1 MVIGEYDERSGDV
14 IYELNKELNAPIF
27 RTDFANA
34 GMVKYVDNSFHALKI
49 GFANEVGRICKRL
62 KIDSHKVMEIF
73 CSDHK
78 LNIST
83 AYLKPGFA
91 FGGSCLPKDVRAI
104 LYKAKQLD
112 IEVPLLGHVMQS
124 NDEHIQLLIS
134 QLITFGKKRIGFLG
148 LAFKEGTDDLRES
161 PIVEVIE
168 RMIGKGFSV
177 SIYDKNVKLS
187 DLIGANRAFIE
198 KEIPHIGRLIRET
211 VDKVV
216 QDSEVIVVSQKNG
229 ILSELPHI
237 LKNQIVVDLIG
248 EIEVPETFKG
258 QYFRFC

>member
-1 MVIGEYDERSGDV
+1 
-14 IYELNKELNAPIF
+14 
-27 RTDFANA
+27 
-34 GMVKYVDNSFHALKI
+34 
-49 GFANEVGRICKRL
+49 
-62 KIDSHKVMEIF
+62 
-73 CSDHK
+73 
-78 LNIST
+78 
-83 AYLKPGFA
+83 
-91 FGGSCLPKDVRAI
+91 
-104 LYKAKQLD
+104 
-112 IEVPLLGHVMQS
+112 
-124 NDEHIQLLIS
+124 
-134 QLITFGKKRIGFLG
+134 
-148 LAFKEGTDDLRES
+148 
-161 PIVEVIE
+161 
-168 RMIGKGFSV
+168 MIGKGFSV